1 MRISR
6 PASRRLLLGAGGIG
20 LWLLIWQWSTTSG
33 PLSATAGLPSATGTL
48 AETLKLAANPAFW
61 SAIGD
66 TLAMMLVGLLIATV
80 LGIALG
86 IAMGLS
92 STVFAALDPTSQ
104 FLRPVPPVVLL
115 PLVLLVAGPTSTLG
129 VVLAAFTAIWPVLVQ
144 TLVGVR
150 GVDPVALETAR
161 AMSLPWKMQQT
172 SIVLPSALPNIAT
185 GIRIAASS
193 ALMLAVGV
201 GLLAGAPGLGRSILN
216 AQQTGNETLV
226 FAIII
231 WSGLLGLVT
240 NAVLSRAEQFLT
252 RHHGPREEFAQ

>member
-1 MRISR
+1 MGIPR
-6 PASRRLLLGAGGIG
+6 PARRRLLLGAGGIG
-20 LWLLIWQWSTTSG
+20 LWLLVWQWSTTSG
-33 PLSATAGLPSATGTL
+33 PLSATAGLPTAADTL
-48 AETLKLAANPAFW
+48 AQTLELAADAKFW

-66 TLAMMLVGLLIATV
+66 TLAMMLIGLGAAAV
-80 LGIALG
+80 LGVVLG

-92 STVFAALDPTSQ
+92 PTVFAALDPTTQ

-129 VVLAAFTAIWPVLVQ
+129 IVLAAFTAIWPVLVQ

-161 AMSLPWKMQQT
+161 AMSLPWGMQQT

-193 ALMLAVGV
+193 ALMLAIGV

-216 AQQTGNETLV
+216 AQQTGDETLV
-226 FAIII
+226 FAVIL

-240 NAVLSRAEQFLT
+240 NAVLSRAEQILT